1 MTSLTLL
8 LIVVVVV
15 VVAAEELTC
24 DNPMQ
29 HVSVLASCGKVAMR
43 FDAAGDRFVS
53 VPNSAQTLCG
63 NGANRNVA
71 VCSQLPEATGKFAA
85 GVYSAGVF
93 NFGWFWACADVA
105 RSQNCTQVKG
115 NFVDCWFSPVAMP
128 GASWAQRTQTTTAQR
143 EVVFFFFFFFS
154 QTSNPFLRAFS
165 RPPTQLVSIFNRV
178 CLACLPMS
186 PPITKRPARACL
198 RPDCTVQAHRCWFDA
213 KTWLFFLYCLLYGQ
227 FFFFATQSARRDSLS
242 F

>member
-154 QTSNPFLRAFS
+154 RRQAIRSCVLFPVHRHNWSQFS
-165 RPPTQLVSIFNRV
+165 IEFASLASQCRRRLQNALHAHVCARTVLCRRIDVGSMRRHGCSSCIVYFMVSF
-178 CLACLPMS
+178 
-186 PPITKRPARACL
+186 
-198 RPDCTVQAHRCWFDA
+198 
-213 KTWLFFLYCLLYGQ
+213 FFLQLNQ
-227 FFFFATQSARRDSLS
+227 RDVTH
-242 F
+242 